1 MIKLHCAQVYM
12 TVMNG
17 IINDNII
24 VNNNDYNVIYDKKI
38 YCPIFPCYG
47 LIFELCEFYYNFFL
61 VEYFS

>member
-1 MIKLHCAQVYM
+1 MFKLYYAQVYM

-38 YCPIFPCYG
+38 YRPIFPCYG
-47 LIFELCEFYYNFFL
+47 LIFELCEF
-61 VEYFS
+61 